1 MMKIHETELRNI
13 APALCLILVAGLCFS
28 ASHATA
34 AIIDKAQ
41 PDTALV
47 YKTVG
52 EAELKLHVFVPA
64 QHKATDSAPAIVFF
78 FGGGW
83 NGGTRQNNSTNNPA
97 ISRKKESSASLPI
110 TESRSDMERVRSNAS
125 PMANLRFAGS
135 DPMPMNWVSIPPKSL
150 LQEVQQ
156 AATSRPVPE
165 SLKGMKNQAKTLP
178 SVPLPMR

>member
-52 EAELKLHVFVPA
+52 GAELKLHVFVPA

-83 NGGTRQNNSTNNPA
+83 NGGTPEQFYEQSRYLA
-97 ISRKKESSASLPI
+97 EKGIVCISADYRVKKRHGTGPFKCCLLYTSPSPRDGLLSRMPSSA
-110 TESRSDMERVRSNAS
+110 
-125 PMANLRFAGS
+125 
-135 DPMPMNWVSIPPKSL
+135 
-150 LQEVQQ
+150 
-156 AATSRPVPE
+156 
-165 SLKGMKNQAKTLP
+165 
-178 SVPLPMR
+178 